1 MAIEYQA
8 TTEIDVPHTS
18 GSATSEKSF
27 MTVMQWAVSSK
38 GGVACRS
45 QKGPSGVQTIR
56 LNPDALRP
64 GTIFFAFFNVDYFV
78 HQRFSYVFLVSCYLD
93 MLINLQLATCER

>member
-1 MAIEYQA
+1 MQVGLRSVKAPQK
-8 TTEIDVPHTS
+8 V
-18 GSATSEKSF
+18 
-27 MTVMQWAVSSK
+27 VMQWAVSSSS
-38 GGVACRS
+38 GVACRS

-56 LNPDALRP
+56 LNPDALHP

-93 MLINLQLATCER
+93 AYAHDCLDCCL